1 MFSRILV
8 AMDDS
13 EAGDRVFEKA
23 LAITKLTNA
32 RLMLMHVL
40 ASVEVECDSGYRD
53 SSLQASTGRSIER
66 SAEELEAL
74 KHHCL
79 QRLRTCVSAVTDLGT
94 NADLGLL
101 SGNIGQQICE
111 IACRWGADLILM
123 GHRGLSEL
131 EEETLGSVSNY
142 VLHHAPCSL
151 LIIHQGESWKAPVA
165 QRTQFSAVG

>member
-23 LAITKLTNA
+23 LALTKLTNA

-40 ASVEVECDSGYRD
+40 SSVEVECDSSYQD
-53 SSLQASTGRSIER
+53 NIPSPKKQ
-66 SAEELEAL
+66 SAEALEAL
-74 KHHCL
+74 KHQYL
-79 QRLRTCVSAVTDLGT
+79 QKLRTRVSAVTDLGT

-111 IACRWGADLILM
+111 NACRWGADLILM
-123 GHRGLSEL
+123 GHRGLSAL

-151 LIIHQGESWKAPVA
+151 LVIHQGESWKTPVN
-165 QRTQFSAVG
+165 QSLQFTAVG